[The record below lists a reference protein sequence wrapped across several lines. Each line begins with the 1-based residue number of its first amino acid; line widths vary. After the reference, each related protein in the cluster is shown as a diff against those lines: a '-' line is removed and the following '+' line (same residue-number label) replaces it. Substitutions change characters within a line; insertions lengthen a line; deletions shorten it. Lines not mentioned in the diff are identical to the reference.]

1 MNKIV
6 KSILSNIGLPR
17 IVLLVVYLISSFF
30 ACYYFLQFENFKFY
44 TWFQIYIALMILE
57 FISRLISAFIENF
70 FEWKKMFIVITI
82 LSLIFLF
89 PVWLFVFSISQA
101 SHS

>member
-1 MNKIV
+1 MSKIG
-6 KSILSNIGLPR
+6 KSILSNVGLPR
-17 IVLLVVYLISSFF
+17 IVLLIVYFILSFF
-30 ACYYFLQFENFKFY
+30 ACYHFLQFENFKFY
-44 TWFQIYIALMILE
+44 NWFQIYIALTILE
-57 FISRLISAFIENF
+57 LISRLISSFFEKK

-82 LSLIFLF
+82 LSLICLF